1 MYMYS
6 TSLKMLSVK
15 FDFFLL
21 WQSYVMFGEREDL
34 EMFKEIYG
42 SIMKYLKKGYIHVNA
57 GYTVAHLYCVYTK
70 SF

>member
-1 MYMYS
+1 
-6 TSLKMLSVK
+6 MLSVK

-57 GYTVAHLYCVYTK
+57 EHV
-70 SF
+70 